1 MDELVGRER
10 GRAADLG
17 VASRYGHADCRN
29 TAGSR
34 ILIRVRL
41 GIILLFVVSLLAG
54 NLLAVGHA
62 HALPDGSTS
71 VEFHPDSSRDSG
83 DTGHGTHGH
92 CDVCGHTC
100 CQPGAVTSRSGVE
113 PVRRAVPALAP
124 SCTVVQRLIPVP
136 IEPPR
141 TSLRR

>member
-1 MDELVGRER
+1 M
-10 GRAADLG
+10 
-17 VASRYGHADCRN
+17 
-29 TAGSR
+29 R
-34 ILIRVRL
+34 I
-41 GIILLFVVSLLAG
+41 GIILLLVVSLLAG

-62 HALPDGSTS
+62 HASADGSTS

-100 CQPGAVTSRSGVE
+100 CQPGALASRSAVDH
-113 PVRRAVPALAP
+113 VQRAVPALAP
-124 SCTVVQRLIPVP
+124 SCTVAQRLIPVP